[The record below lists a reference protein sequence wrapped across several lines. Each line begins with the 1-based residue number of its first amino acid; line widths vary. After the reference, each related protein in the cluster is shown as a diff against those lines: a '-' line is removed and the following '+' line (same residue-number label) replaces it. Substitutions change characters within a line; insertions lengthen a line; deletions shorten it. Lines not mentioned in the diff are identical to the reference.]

1 MKIYQSNAPF
11 PTRVDALVSL
21 IASKKE
27 SMSSKEI
34 KEILSPSFMGNDDL
48 FNDLLNSVVESGIL
62 LQEHGLISLVDQ
74 TPSGMK
80 IDKKSVKAN
89 FPMLFADFVLQ
100 ANLPNGDENSFALL
114 AAWFLK
120 QDPLTLPPS
129 SRKDLLV
136 AKMEDAGFDVQS
148 LRLNNNAQQ
157 DNFIAWCNYLGLCTL
172 LHERMI
178 PDPTTFLRWHWNEFK
193 DLAES
198 KTLEITEFYSKV
210 GQLCPVLDSGAV
222 WEKIKVKEP
231 AYPEGYFSKSLSL
244 AMIRLE
250 AEGCFKI
257 NYEAET
263 REGRAINVYQNSET
277 TKSATKLIK
286 VA

>member
-1 MKIYQSNAPF
+1 
-11 PTRVDALVSL
+11 
-21 IASKKE
+21 
-27 SMSSKEI
+27 
-34 KEILSPSFMGNDDL
+34 MGNDDL
-48 FNDLLNSVVESGIL
+48 FNDLLNATIESGIL
-62 LQEHGLISLVDQ
+62 VHEHDLFSLADK

-80 IDKKSVKAN
+80 VDKKSVKAN

-129 SRKDLLV
+129 NKKDRLV
-136 AKMEDAGFDVQS
+136 AKMLDAGFDVQS

-178 PDPTTFLRWHWNEFK
+178 PDPTTYLRWHWKELK
-193 DLAES
+193 DFAKS
-198 KTLEITEFYSKV
+198 KKIRVYDFYNKV

-222 WEKIKVKEP
+222 CKNIKDKEP
-231 AYPEGYFSKSLSL
+231 TYPDGDFSKSLSL
-244 AMIRLE
+244 AIIRLE
-250 AEGCFKI
+250 AEGFLKI
-257 NYEAET
+257 HYEAET
-263 REGRAINVYQNSET
+263 RDGMNIYQNSET
-277 TKSATKLIK
+277 KKSVTELRIIS
-286 VA
+286 

>member
-1 MKIYQSNAPF
+1 
-11 PTRVDALVSL
+11 
-21 IASKKE
+21 
-27 SMSSKEI
+27 MSSKEI

-48 FNDLLNSVVESGIL
+48 FNDLLNATIESGIL
-62 LQEHGLISLVDQ
+62 VHEHDLFSLADQ

-80 IDKKSVKAN
+80 VDKKSVKAN

-120 QDPLTLPPS
+120 QDPLTLPLS
-129 SRKDLLV
+129 SKKDRLV
-136 AKMEDAGFDVQS
+136 AKMLDAGFDVQT

-178 PDPTTFLRWHWNEFK
+178 PDPTTFLRRHWKEFK
-193 DLAES
+193 DLAKS
-198 KTLEITEFYSKV
+198 KKIRVIDFYNKV

-222 WEKIKVKEP
+222 CEKIKDKVP
-231 AYPEGYFSKSLSL
+231 TYPEDYFSKSLSL

-250 AEGCFKI
+250 AEGFFKI
-257 NYEAET
+257 QYEAET
-263 REGRAINVYQNSET
+263 HEGMNIYQNSEIV
-277 TKSATKLIK
+277 KPATELIK

>member
-11 PTRVDALVSL
+11 PTRVHALVSL
-21 IASKKE
+21 IATKKE
-27 SMSSKEI
+27 SMSPKEI

-48 FNDLLNSVVESGIL
+48 FNDLLNATIESGIL
-62 LQEHGLISLVDQ
+62 VHEHDLFSLADQ

-80 IDKKSVKAN
+80 VDKKSVKAN

-120 QDPLTLPPS
+120 QDPLTLPLS
-129 SRKDLLV
+129 SKKDRLV
-136 AKMEDAGFDVQS
+136 AKMLDAGFDVQT

-178 PDPTTFLRWHWNEFK
+178 PDPTTFLRWHWKEFK
-193 DLAES
+193 DLAKS
-198 KTLEITEFYSKV
+198 KKIRVIDFYNKV

-222 WEKIKVKEP
+222 CKNIKDKEP
-231 AYPEGYFSKSLSL
+231 TYPDGYFSKTLSL

-250 AEGCFKI
+250 VEGFFKI
-257 NYEAET
+257 HYEAET
-263 REGRAINVYQNSET
+263 RDGMNIYQNSDT
-277 TKSATKLIK
+277 TKSATVLRG
-286 VA
+286 VS

>member
-1 MKIYQSNAPF
+1 VKIYQSNAPF
-11 PTRVDALVSL
+11 PTRVHAIVSL
-21 IASKKE
+21 IATKKE

-48 FNDLLNSVVESGIL
+48 FNDLLNSVFESGIL

-136 AKMEDAGFDVQS
+136 SKMEDAGFDVQS

-178 PDPTTFLRWHWNEFK
+178 PDPTTFLRWHWKELK
-193 DLAES
+193 DLA
-198 KTLEITEFYSKV
+198 KNKKVKIIDFYNKV

-222 WEKIKVKEP
+222 CKSIKDKEP
-231 AYPEGYFSKSLSL
+231 TYPDGYFSKSLSL

-250 AEGCFKI
+250 KEGFFKI
-257 NYEAET
+257 HYEGET
-263 REGRAINVYQNSET
+263 RDGMNIYQNSN
-277 TKSATKLIK
+277 TKSSVTELRR
-286 VA
+286 VS